1 LTCWSHFHTFTLSLH
16 LSFPCSY
23 PCNPQA
29 CEGDARLD
37 FSLSAMQNVDGNICT
52 NGLVQGITWEI
63 QDVQVQPF
71 IN

>member
-1 LTCWSHFHTFTLSLH
+1 
-16 LSFPCSY
+16 
-23 PCNPQA
+23 
-29 CEGDARLD
+29 
-37 FSLSAMQNVDGNICT
+37 MQNVDGNICT